1 MVEFVEIGGKGKRWW
16 WKACA
21 VELEVQLALVQ
32 FSLGSV
38 GREKVLRGGVD
49 SLSDVL
55 VACTVR

>member
-21 VELEVQLALVQ
+21 VELEFQLVLIL

-38 GREKVLRGGVD
+38 GRGRG
-49 SLSDVL
+49 
-55 VACTVR
+55 VAWWR